1 MESIKEDL
9 TNIKLDIML
18 FLKIYKDK
26 LTLSQIQPFK
36 ELNVN
41 VVDSLKK
48 IRNRIEQRNSKK
60 N

>member
-1 MESIKEDL
+1 
-9 TNIKLDIML
+9 ML
-18 FLKIYKDK
+18 FIKIYKDK

-36 ELNVN
+36 KLKAN

-48 IRNRIEQRNSKK
+48 IRNRIECRNSKK